1 MFDAITANG
10 LGQKIVIDESKCMG
24 CGLCEDSC
32 PSDAIRFQRDPSKGD
47 PLDLGA
53 LMGRA

>member
-1 MFDAITANG
+1 MNG

-53 LMGRA
+53 LTGRA